1 LKTNNGDCKKRLTCQ
16 GKEMPEALEKRIL
29 SAMDKCREAVET
41 MKSQRQV
48 DPKKLNQPF
57 DL

>member
-1 LKTNNGDCKKRLTCQ
+1 
-16 GKEMPEALEKRIL
+16 MPEALEKRIL